1 MALWAVTD
9 AAEVGIAWSAP
20 AAAERSELP
29 GHRLQGRPNSATD
42 MVGAWLRSL
51 RASAL
56 NDQQKLA
63 PFTLIVALT
72 RRARRAAATTGIDLL
87 DRLEPAVWCCDAGR
101 LRFSG
106 NCWSRFEAT
115 MALWAVTDAAEVGIA
130 WSAPAA
136 AERSELPGHRL
147 QGRPNS
153 ATDMVG
159 AWLRSLRASALN
171 DQQKLAPF
179 TLIVALTRRA
189 RRAAATTGI
198 DLLDRLEPAVWCCDA
213 GRLRFSGNCWSR
225 FEATMALWAV
235 TDAAEVGIAWS
246 APAAAERS
254 ELPGHRLQGRPNSA
268 TDMVGAWLR
277 SLRASALND
286 QQKLAPFTLIV
297 ALTRR
302 ARRAAA
308 TTGKKRTRR
317 LLTNRLLLKLCLQR
331 VLLPKGR
338 LRASNWVVQRP

>member
-179 TLIVALTRRA
+179 TLIVALTRA
-189 RRAAATTGI
+189 REA
-198 DLLDRLEPAVWCCDA
+198 
-213 GRLRFSGNCWSR
+213 SGGNNR
-225 FEATMALWAV
+225 KEKNKA
-235 TDAAEVGIAWS
+235 IANQS
-246 APAAAERS
+246 PLAQT
-254 ELPGHRLQGRPNSA
+254 LPTKS
-268 TDMVGAWLR
+268 
-277 SLRASALND
+277 
-286 QQKLAPFTLIV
+286 
-297 ALTRR
+297 
-302 ARRAAA
+302 
-308 TTGKKRTRR
+308 
-317 LLTNRLLLKLCLQR
+317 
-331 VLLPKGR
+331 LLPKGR